1 MYRGH
6 RCRKLVLE
14 PQADREE
21 HLEHPEPLPMTFAA
35 FIAWTDRQ
43 PGEVRYELVDG
54 FPVAL
59 AQPTNA
65 HNRLMMRLYDVI
77 GPRVRARGCD
87 AYTSG
92 CLVPT
97 RADDTGRVPDL
108 LVTCD
113 ERDQREDDDAVN
125 ARTIRYPKLVAEILS
140 ASNDA
145 DDLVHKRN
153 EYENLPA
160 IEEYLILDSRRT
172 WARVHRRHPQT
183 GKFIETDY
191 RDGDEIRLVAID
203 TMINVD
209 ELYRDARI
217 ANRRQRRRS

>member
-1 MYRGH
+1 
-6 RCRKLVLE
+6 
-14 PQADREE
+14 
-21 HLEHPEPLPMTFAA
+21 MTFAA
-35 FIAWTDRQ
+35 FIAWADRQ

-54 FPVAL
+54 VPVAL

-92 CLVPT
+92 SLVPT

-113 ERDQREDDDAVN
+113 ERDQRDDDDGVN
-125 ARTIRYPKLVAEILS
+125 ARTIRYPKFVAEILS
-140 ASNDA
+140 ASNDV

-153 EYENLPA
+153 EYEGLLV
-160 IEEYLILDSRRT
+160 IEEYLILDSRRI
-172 WARVHRRHPQT
+172 WARVHRREPRT
-183 GKFIETDY
+183 GKFIESDF
-191 RDGDEIRLVAID
+191 RDGDEIRLNVID
-203 TMINVD
+203 TMINLD
-209 ELYRDARI
+209 DLYGDARI
-217 ANRRQRRRS
+217 ADRRQRKRPS

>member
-1 MYRGH
+1 M
-6 RCRKLVLE
+6 
-14 PQADREE
+14 
-21 HLEHPEPLPMTFAA
+21 LEHPEPIPMTFTA
-35 FIAWTDRQ
+35 FIAWADRQ
-43 PGEVRYELVDG
+43 SGELRYELVDG

-97 RADDTGRVPDL
+97 RADDTGRVPDV

-113 ERDQREDDDAVN
+113 ERDQREDDDTVN
-125 ARTIRYPKLVAEILS
+125 ARTIRYPKFVAEILS
-140 ASNDA
+140 ASNDV
-145 DDLVHKRN
+145 DDLVHKRK

-160 IEEYLILDSRRT
+160 IEEYLILDSRRI
-172 WARVHRRHPQT
+172 WARLHRRDPQT
-183 GKFIETDY
+183 GKFIETDF
-191 RDGDEIRLVAID
+191 RNGDEVRVSAID
-203 TMINVD
+203 TLINLD
-209 ELYRDARI
+209 DLYRDARI
-217 ANRRQRRRS
+217 ANPRQHKRA